1 MVRGRSLTVLLVFGH
16 FKLYVLYGN
25 NSFREGALIKKS
37 CISAKQCAQF
47 TIQRSRGRIL
57 VLQSKEVG
65 IGVNAKQHKTMEGMV
80 RDF

>member
-1 MVRGRSLTVLLVFGH
+1 MERGRSLTVLLVFGH
-16 FKLYVLYGN
+16 FKLYVWYGN

-37 CISAKQCAQF
+37 CIPAKQCAQF